1 MSSSKPTNK
10 GSKQLSCSDR
20 WIKRARSSMLLTRR
34 VTSLL
39 LMLLL
44 PLLLALR
51 FSLVLEAGSGALL
64 SAY

>member
-1 MSSSKPTNK
+1 
-10 GSKQLSCSDR
+10 
-20 WIKRARSSMLLTRR
+20 MLLTRR
-34 VTSLL
+34 VASLL

-51 FSLVLEAGSGALL
+51 FSLVLEAGCGALL